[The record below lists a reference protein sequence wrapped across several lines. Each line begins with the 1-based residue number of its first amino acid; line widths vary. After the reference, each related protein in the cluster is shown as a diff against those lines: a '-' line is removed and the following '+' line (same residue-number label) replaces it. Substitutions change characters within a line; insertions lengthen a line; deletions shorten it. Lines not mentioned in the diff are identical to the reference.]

1 LAEVLAMPPSF
12 RPCIS
17 ILAAGL
23 LLSPSSLAF
32 NSPLSDQAV
41 REAYFLG
48 QRRDERTAEFLEK
61 YRRHLPIPES
71 GPWISTAELF
81 TPYAEIVELSRQRS
95 FNYSAQAAAKDYRQH
110 GNIVRVTVT
119 VEFTS
124 SYGFLMEQD
133 VKQRSGPTKGFALR
147 SPEFWK
153 DFTYRLFDGDAVV
166 EPLDLQGHPTFR
178 SDDNSSVMT
187 GATVVLLY
195 NAEEISSSADTAV
208 VVDTPDGQ
216 QVVATFDLASL
227 R

>member
-1 LAEVLAMPPSF
+1 MLCQSARSVASL
-12 RPCIS
+12 
-17 ILAAGL
+17 LAAAL
-23 LLSPSSLAF
+23 LLASSAFAF
-32 NSPLSDQAV
+32 NTPLSDEAV

-61 YRRHLPIPES
+61 YRRHFPIPES

-81 TPYAEIVELSRQRS
+81 TPYAEMVELSQRS
-95 FNYSAQAAAKDYRQH
+95 FNYSAQTAAKDYREH
-110 GNIVRVTVT
+110 RNIVRVTVT

-124 SYGFLMEQD
+124 SYGFLIEQD
-133 VKQRSGPTKGFALR
+133 VKQRSGSTKGFAFR

-166 EPLDLQGHPTFR
+166 EPLDVQGRPTFR
-178 SDDNSSVMT
+178 SGDNSGAMT

-195 NAEEISSSADTAV
+195 DAEKISSSVNTAV
-208 VVDTPDGQ
+208 VANTPDGQ
-216 QVVATFDLASL
+216 QAVATFDLASL

>member
-1 LAEVLAMPPSF
+1 MLCPSA
-12 RPCIS
+12 RS
-17 ILAAGL
+17 VASLLAAAL
-23 LLSPSSLAF
+23 LLASSAF
-32 NSPLSDQAV
+32 AFSTPLSDEAV

-61 YRRHLPIPES
+61 YRRHFPIPES

-81 TPYAEIVELSRQRS
+81 TPYAEMVELSQRS
-95 FNYSAQAAAKDYRQH
+95 FNYSAQTAAKDYREH
-110 GNIVRVTVT
+110 KDTVRVTVT

-124 SYGFLMEQD
+124 SYGSLIEQD
-133 VKQRSGPTKGFALR
+133 VEQRSGSTKGFAFR

-166 EPLDLQGHPTFR
+166 EPLDVQGRPTFR
-178 SDDNSSVMT
+178 SGDNSGSMT

-195 NAEEISSSADTAV
+195 DVEKISSSVDTAI

-216 QVVATFDLASL
+216 QAVATFDLASL

>member
-1 LAEVLAMPPSF
+1 MFAEVFAMPSSC
-12 RPCIS
+12 RPFA

-23 LLSPSSLAF
+23 LLSPSSFAF
-32 NSPLSDQAV
+32 NNPLSDQAV

-61 YRRHLPIPES
+61 YRRHFPIPES

-81 TPYAEIVELSRQRS
+81 TPYAEMVELSQRS
-95 FNYSAQAAAKDYRQH
+95 FNYSAQTAAKDYREH
-110 GNIVRVTVT
+110 KDTVRVTVT

-124 SYGFLMEQD
+124 SYGSLIEQD
-133 VKQRSGPTKGFALR
+133 VEQRSGSTKGFAFR

-166 EPLDLQGHPTFR
+166 EPLDVQGRPTFR
-178 SDDNSSVMT
+178 SGDNSGAMT

-195 NAEEISSSADTAV
+195 DVEKISSSVDTAI

-216 QVVATFDLASL
+216 QAVATFDLASL